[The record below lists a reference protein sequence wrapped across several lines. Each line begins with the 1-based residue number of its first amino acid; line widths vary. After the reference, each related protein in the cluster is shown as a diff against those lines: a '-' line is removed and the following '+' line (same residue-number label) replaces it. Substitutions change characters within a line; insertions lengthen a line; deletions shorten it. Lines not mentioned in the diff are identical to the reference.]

1 MHTVFVIMIHT
12 SLPLELTVQ
21 PSLWLK
27 IMFHD
32 MVYLISEKS
41 APGAYIIHMHN
52 QPSCYFVHDTA
63 SHVV

>member
-1 MHTVFVIMIHT
+1 MHQVFVIMIQT
-12 SLPLELTVQ
+12 GLPLELTVQ

-41 APGAYIIHMHN
+41 APGAYIIHMHH

>member
-1 MHTVFVIMIHT
+1 MHQVFVIMIQT
-12 SLPLELTVQ
+12 GLPLELTVQ

-52 QPSCYFVHDTA
+52 
-63 SHVV
+63 